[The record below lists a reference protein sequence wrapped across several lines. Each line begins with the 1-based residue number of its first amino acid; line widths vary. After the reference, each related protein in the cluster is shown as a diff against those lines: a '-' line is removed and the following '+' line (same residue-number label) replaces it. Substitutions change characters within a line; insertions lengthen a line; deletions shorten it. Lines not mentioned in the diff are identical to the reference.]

1 MDNSNKVIFIVS
13 IVIVVL
19 VTMIAIL
26 YTKKVRPQP
35 QTETNYDIKVYKS
48 HVNEQEKSGHS
59 YRECVVDPAGKPLLI
74 AEFQKI
80 VALGDGNIISDQS
93 INGTYRVDYKGKMI
107 AFDNTEGLVYN
118 REKNELYHY
127 NSPIYQKVIDYCG

>member
-1 MDNSNKVIFIVS
+1 M
-13 IVIVVL
+13 
-19 VTMIAIL
+19 
-26 YTKKVRPQP
+26 KVRPQP